1 MASKKLMRTD
11 IQVLRAVA
19 VMLVVLFHLWPER
32 VRSGFIGVDIFFV
45 ISGFLISSHLFG
57 EVFSTSKLN
66 PFQFWARRIRR
77 LLPIAFVVIAVT
89 SIVVLFV
96 LPLSERVE
104 FGKQAIA
111 SVFYYENW
119 VLAFDSVNY
128 LNADNA
134 PTAVQQYWS
143 LSVEEQFYILWPLL
157 LLVVIALTRRFR
169 SRLASALISTL
180 ITLVV
185 FSLAASIF
193 LGLSNNP
200 SGYFNTFSRIWE
212 FGFGGVCAFLVMK
225 TAVIEQKR
233 LGSFFQV
240 CGWALLGVS
249 FVFISPEMQFP
260 GWIALL
266 PVTGTSLILLGG
278 SQPKTSDVERNPIFL
293 KPAVWLGGISYSM
306 YLWHWP
312 LIILFPF
319 VFGHALQTINKIGLL
334 LVVIALSWAST
345 KFVEKPI
352 QKIIF
357 LTKTKPVRTYLAGL
371 IAATLCLTPVAFLFL
386 DMNARASQS
395 AELSKELELDSCFGA
410 ESRIPGILCSHSSDS
425 TLVPDLAVVRDDL
438 PEEAN
443 SCKSDTTEVSVC
455 SFGVIGA
462 KTKVALVGDSHAGHW
477 FPALEQIALKNNW
490 KLDLYLRS
498 SCTFSLVARSEMYSQ
513 CPIWSQGALEKM
525 VSQGDYKIAVITSLA
540 PNLYNDGQDSTEVSQ
555 GFLKVWE
562 PLIAKGTQVVVL
574 KDTPN
579 WLEDPLTC
587 ISQQQGNY
595 SACDVAQDV
604 VFQTPDLEYLAA
616 QNVDGVATVDMTSYF
631 CSDSKCSTVVGGV
644 IVYSDFHH
652 VTATFSKSLSV
663 PLAMALEN
671 ALQTKLKY

>member
-19 VMLVVLFHLWPER
+19 VILVVLFHLWPER

-45 ISGFLISSHLFG
+45 ISGFLISSHLFS
-57 EVFSTSKLN
+57 EVFNTSNLN

-77 LLPIAFVVIAVT
+77 LLPIAFVVIAAT
-89 SIVVLFV
+89 SLIVLFV

-157 LLVVIALTRRFR
+157 LIIVLALTRRLR
-169 SRLASALISTL
+169 SKLAPALISTL
-180 ITLVV
+180 LILVV
-185 FSLAASIF
+185 FSLSASIF

-225 TAVIEQKR
+225 TAVTEQKR
-233 LGSFFQV
+233 LGTAFQV
-240 CGWALLGVS
+240 CGWAMLGAS
-249 FVFISPEMQFP
+249 FVFITPEMQFP

-266 PVTGTSLILLGG
+266 PVTGTALILFGG
-278 SQPKTSDVERNPIFL
+278 SQLKKSEDVKIPLVL

-319 VFGHALQTINKIGLL
+319 VFGHSLQTINKIVLL
-334 LVVIALSWAST
+334 LVVIAVSWAST
-345 KFVEKPI
+345 KLIEKPL
-352 QKIIF
+352 QKVNF
-357 LTKTKPVRTYLAGL
+357 LTKAKPVRTYLAGL
-371 IAATLCLTPVAFLFL
+371 IAALLCLTPVAFLFL
-386 DMNARASQS
+386 DMNTRAAQS
-395 AELSKELELDSCFGA
+395 AELTKELELDSCFGA
-410 ESRIPGILCSHSSDS
+410 ESRIPGILCSTGSDS
-425 TLVPDLAVVRDDL
+425 TLVPDLAVVHDDL
-438 PEEAN
+438 PVAAN
-443 SCKSDTTEVSVC
+443 ACKSDTTEVTVC
-455 SFGVIGA
+455 SFGLVGA
-462 KTKVALVGDSHAGHW
+462 KTKIALVGDSHAGHW

-490 KLDLYLRS
+490 QLDLYLRS
-498 SCTFSLVARSEMYSQ
+498 SCTFSLVARSEMFSQ
-513 CPIWSQGALEKM
+513 CPIWSQGTLEKM
-525 VSQGDYKIAVITSLA
+525 AARGDYKIAVITSLA
-540 PNLYNDGQDSTEVSQ
+540 PNLYNDGQDSSEITQ
-555 GFLKVWE
+555 GFLQVWE
-562 PLIAKGTQVVVL
+562 PLIAEGTQIVVL

-587 ISQQQGNY
+587 ISQQQGDY

-616 QNVDGVATVDMTSYF
+616 ENVDGVTTVDMTSYF

-652 VTATFSKSLSV
+652 MTSTFSKSLSV
-663 PLAMALEN
+663 PLAMALES
-671 ALQTKLKY
+671 ALHAKLKY

>member
-45 ISGFLISSHLFG
+45 ISGFLISSHLLD

-157 LLVVIALTRRFR
+157 LLMVLALTRRFR
-169 SRLASALISTL
+169 SRLAPALISTL
-180 ITLVV
+180 VTLVV
-185 FSLAASIF
+185 FSLSASIF
-193 LGLSNNP
+193 FGLSNNP

-225 TAVIEQKR
+225 TAAITQKR
-233 LGSFFQV
+233 LSTVFRV
-240 CGWALLGVS
+240 SGWALLGAS
-249 FVFISPEMQFP
+249 IVFITPEMQFP

-266 PVTGTSLILLGG
+266 PVTGTALILLGSSHLKKPVG
-278 SQPKTSDVERNPIFL
+278 VKSALVL

-319 VFGHALQTINKIGLL
+319 VFDHALQTINKVELL
-334 LVVIALSWAST
+334 LVVIAISWAST
-345 KFVEKPI
+345 KFVENPL
-352 QKIIF
+352 QKIKF
-357 LTKTKPVRTYLAGL
+357 LTKAKPVRTYLAAL
-371 IAATLCLTPVAFLFL
+371 ISALVCLTPVAFLLL
-386 DMNARASQS
+386 DMNTRAAQS
-395 AELSKELELDSCFGA
+395 AELTKELELDSCFGA
-410 ESRIPGILCSHSSDS
+410 ESRIPGILCSTSSDS
-425 TLVPDLAVVRDDL
+425 TLVPDLAVVHDDL
-438 PEEAN
+438 PVAAN
-443 SCKSDTTEVSVC
+443 ACKSDTTEVTVC
-455 SFGVIGA
+455 SFGVVGA
-462 KTKVALVGDSHAGHW
+462 KTKIALVGDSHAGHW

-490 KLDLYLRS
+490 QLDLYLRS
-498 SCTFSLVARSEMYSQ
+498 SCTFSLVTRSEMYSQ
-513 CPIWSQGALEKM
+513 CPIWSQGVLEKM
-525 VSQGDYKIAVITSLA
+525 VAQGDYKIAVITSLA
-540 PNLYNDGQDSTEVSQ
+540 PNLYNDGQDASEITQ
-555 GFLKVWE
+555 GFLQVWE
-562 PLIAKGTQVVVL
+562 PLLAEGTQIVVL

-595 SACDVAQDV
+595 SACDVAQEV

-616 QNVDGVATVDMTSYF
+616 QNVDGVLAVDMTSYF
-631 CSDSKCSTVVGGV
+631 CNDSKCSTVVGGV

-652 VTATFSKSLSV
+652 ITATFSKSLSV
-663 PLAMALEN
+663 PLARALEN
-671 ALQTKLKY
+671 TLQTKLKY

>member
-45 ISGFLISSHLFG
+45 ISGFLISSHLFD
-57 EVFSTSKLN
+57 EVFSTSTLN

-77 LLPIAFVVIAVT
+77 LLPIAFVVIAAT
-89 SIVVLFV
+89 SIFVLFV

-157 LLVVIALTRRFR
+157 LLIVLALTRRFR
-169 SRLASALISTL
+169 NKLAPVLISTL
-180 ITLVV
+180 LTLVV
-185 FSLAASIF
+185 FSLSTSIF

-225 TAVIEQKR
+225 TGVIERKR
-233 LGSFFQV
+233 LATVFQV
-240 CGWALLGVS
+240 CGWAMLGAS
-249 FVFISPEMQFP
+249 FVFITPEMQFP
-260 GWIALL
+260 GWIAIL
-266 PVTGTSLILLGG
+266 PVCGTALILLGG
-278 SQPKTSDVERNPIFL
+278 SQLKKSDDAMSPLVL
-293 KPAVWLGGISYSM
+293 KPVVWLGGISYSM

-319 VFGHALQTINKIGLL
+319 VFGRELQTINKVELL
-334 LVVIALSWAST
+334 LVVVAISWVST
-345 KFVEKPI
+345 KFVEKPL
-352 QKIIF
+352 QKINF
-357 LTKTKPVRTYLAGL
+357 LTKAKPARTYLAAL
-371 IAATLCLTPVAFLFL
+371 IAASLCLTPVVFLFI
-386 DMNARASQS
+386 DMNSRAAQS
-395 AELSKELELDSCFGA
+395 AELTKELELDSCFGA
-410 ESRIPGILCSHSSDS
+410 ESRIPGILCSTTGDS
-425 TLVPDLAVVRDDL
+425 TLVPDLAVVHDDL
-438 PEEAN
+438 PVAAN
-443 SCKSDTTEVSVC
+443 ACKSDTTEVTVC
-455 SFGVIGA
+455 SFGVVGA

-490 KLDLYLRS
+490 QLDLYLRS

-513 CPIWSQGALEKM
+513 CPIWSQSALEKM
-525 VSQGDYKIAVITSLA
+525 VAQGDYEIAVVTSLA
-540 PNLYNDGQDSTEVSQ
+540 PNLYNDGQDSSQITQ
-555 GFLKVWE
+555 GFLQVWE
-562 PLIAKGTQVVVL
+562 PLLAKGTQIVVL

-587 ISQQQGNY
+587 ISQQQGSY

-604 VFQTPDLEYLAA
+604 VFQTPDLEFMAA
-616 QNVDGVATVDMTSYF
+616 QNVDGVMTVDMTSYF
-631 CSDSKCSTVVGGV
+631 CSESKCSTVVGGV

-652 VTATFSKSLSV
+652 MTATFSKSLSV
-663 PLAMALEN
+663 PLARALEN
-671 ALQTKLKY
+671 ALHTKLKY